1 MQVQEQLFQQ
11 ASAQMS
17 QEFAR
22 EFNAVLHNHVEMANL
37 DNDDN
42 RTSPRRR
49 ALKAGIVSFNN
60 GNITLPCVVRDIS
73 ETGAKLKVDTGRHPP
88 DRFQLQIE
96 LDGLSANC
104 TVVWRNEQHIG
115 VEFAEPPQ
123 MGVPTR
129 TQVVC
134 AAVKQPVRRTLLR
147 KQLS

>member
-22 EFNAVLHNHVEMANL
+22 EFNAVLHNHAEMANS

-49 ALKAGIVSFNN
+49 ALKAGVVSFNG
-60 GNITLPCVVRDIS
+60 GNMTLPCVVRDIS

-88 DRFQLQIE
+88 DQFQLQIE
-96 LDGLSANC
+96 LDGLVASC
-104 TVVWRNEQHIG
+104 TVVWRDEQHIG
-115 VEFAEPPQ
+115 VEFTEPPH

-129 TQVVC
+129 KQVVC
-134 AAVKQPVRRTLLR
+134 TAEKQPVRRTLLR